1 MTATDLVTALAD
13 SLRQATANVKL
24 PLEHQSSEDVE
35 LVRVNVYEGFLPR
48 DAFNEDSHWP
58 FILVEWFSTEDELVG
73 AGAKSIS
80 TIGLS
85 MGVNAPE
92 SWSWKDA
99 LHLVEFVRHHLLTNR
114 LIGKKFRLVGDVNWE
129 VSPEQPLPFFYT
141 YATLTYATFQPD
153 DVSWRCVTW

>member
-129 VSPEQPLPFFYT
+129 VSPEQPLPFFIVYGVLQ
-141 YATLTYATFQPD
+141 YSTFQPE
-153 DVSWRCVTW
+153 DVSWREAL